1 MERGRREGER
11 GRGEKAFHGL
21 LVAGRDGFK
30 KKKKSRSCVH
40 LYDVYSNQS
49 HFFFWENCISTNI
62 KQLQVF
68 FFFFKATTD
77 QSPTTPHPPPNL
89 I

>member
-30 KKKKSRSCVH
+30 KKKKNRS

-49 HFFFWENCISTNI
+49 HFFLKT
-62 KQLQVF
+62 VF
-68 FFFFKATTD
+68 L
-77 QSPTTPHPPPNL
+77 P